1 VRFRSAVRVALGG
14 LVVIGL
20 LRRRPSEFVEVHF
33 DDGATIRL
41 TRGPEARELIDDA
54 HAVLELLS

>member
-1 VRFRSAVRVALGG
+1 
-14 LVVIGL
+14 VVIGL
-20 LRRRPSEFVEVHF
+20 LRRRASEFVEVHF

-54 HAVLELLS
+54 HAVLEVLS